1 MGISQP
7 SRRSL
12 LTALSAGA
20 AIAVA
25 APALTACGGDGSG
38 SGKVTIEWLDIAT
51 TEPSKS
57 IYPEIVKAYEA
68 AHPDVDIKL
77 TNMEN
82 DAFKAKMTAVT
93 ASGDLPDIF
102 VTWGGGVLRQR
113 IDAGLVKPVDDS
125 AFLDGFMP
133 VSLQPY
139 QFDGKTYAVP
149 YDMGMVGFWYNKD
162 HFEKAGIAEPPAT
175 WTQFLDAVR
184 KLKAAGITPIALAG
198 KDKWPGHYY
207 WAYLALRLAGP
218 DGVRQAA
225 EAQNFGTPPFVQAG
239 QKLKELVDLDP
250 FQQGFQGAAYDA
262 PGGQAA
268 TMGAGKAGM
277 ELMGQWAPVVQKDA
291 SGQDLGDALGF
302 FPFPAVEGGPGKV
315 TDVFGGGNGHALS
328 KDAPPE
334 ALDFLKFLMNEQNE
348 ARLVSSG
355 AFMPVVKGA
364 ESAIEDAN
372 RKQVAGMLNGAT
384 GFQLYLDQA
393 FPPAVGQEVN
403 DGVAGLMGG
412 QATPQEIAQSITEAA
427 KKA

>member
-1 MGISQP
+1 MGTSQQ

-12 LTALSAGA
+12 LTAISAGA

-25 APALTACGGDGSG
+25 APLLTACGDDAD

-51 TEPSKS
+51 TEPSKT
-57 IYPEIVKAYEA
+57 IYPEIAAAYEA
-68 AHPDVDIKL
+68 AHPNVDIKL

-93 ASGDLPDIF
+93 ASGDLPDVF
-102 VTWGGGVLRQR
+102 VTWGGGVLKQR
-113 IDAGLVKPVDDS
+113 IDAGLVKPVEDTG
-125 AFLDGFMP
+125 FLDGFTP

-139 QFDGKTYAVP
+139 QFDGKAYAVP

-162 HFEKAGIAEPPAT
+162 HFEKAGIDGPPAT
-175 WTQFLDAVR
+175 WAEFLDAVR
-184 KLKAAGITPIALAG
+184 KLKTAGITPIALAG

-207 WAYLALRLAGP
+207 WAYLAMRLAGP
-218 DGVRQAA
+218 DGVKQAA

-250 FQQGFQGAAYDA
+250 FQEGFQGAAYDA

-291 SGQDLGDALGF
+291 SGKDLGDALGF

-315 TDVFGGGNGHALS
+315 TDVFGGGNGHALG

-334 ALDFLKFLMNEQNE
+334 ALDFLKFLMNEENE

-364 ESAIEDAN
+364 ESSIEDAN
-372 RKQVAGMLNGAT
+372 RKIVAEKLNGTT

-393 FPPAVGQEVN
+393 FPPAVGEEVN
-403 DGVAGLMGG
+403 DSVAGLMGG
-412 QATPQEIAQSITEAA
+412 KKNPQQVAQSITEAA
-427 KKA
+427 KNA

>member
-1 MGISQP
+1 MGTSQP
-7 SRRSL
+7 PRRPL
-12 LTALSAGA
+12 LTAISAGA

-25 APALTACGGDGSG
+25 ASLLTACGDDSG

-51 TEPSKS
+51 TEPSKT
-57 IYPEIVKAYEA
+57 IYPEIVRAYET
-68 AHPDVDIKL
+68 AHPNVDIKL

-113 IDAGLVKPVDDS
+113 IDAGLVKPVENS
-125 AFLDGFMP
+125 GLLDGFMP
-133 VSLQPY
+133 VSLKPY
-139 QFDGKTYAVP
+139 QFDGETYAVP

-162 HFEKAGIAEPPAT
+162 HFEKAGITGPPAT
-175 WTQFLDAVR
+175 WTAFLDAVR
-184 KLKAAGITPIALAG
+184 KLKSAGITPIALAG

-218 DGVRQAA
+218 DGVAQAA
-225 EAQNFGTPPFVQAG
+225 AADDFGTPPFVQAG
-239 QKLKELVDLDP
+239 QRLKELVDLDP
-250 FQQGFQGAAYDA
+250 FQEGFQGAAYDA

-291 SGQDLGDALGF
+291 SGKDLGDALGF

-315 TDVFGGGNGHALS
+315 SDVFGGGNGHALS

-334 ALDFLKFLMNEQNE
+334 ALDFLTFLTNEENE

-372 RKQVAGMLNGAT
+372 RKQVARMLNGAT

-403 DGVAGLMGG
+403 DSVAGLMGG
-412 QATPQEIAQSITEAA
+412 RTDPQQVARSITEAA
-427 KKA
+427 KSA

>member
-1 MGISQP
+1 MGTSQQ

-12 LTALSAGA
+12 LTAISAGA
-20 AIAVA
+20 AITVT
-25 APALTACGGDGSG
+25 APLLTACGDGSG

-51 TEPSKS
+51 TEPSKT
-57 IYPEIVKAYEA
+57 IYPQIVKAYEA
-68 AHPDVDIKL
+68 AHPNVDIKL

-93 ASGDLPDIF
+93 ASGDLPDVF
-102 VTWGGGVLRQR
+102 VTWGGGVLKQR
-113 IDAGLVKPVDDS
+113 IDAGLVKPVEDS
-125 AFLDGFMP
+125 AFVDGFMP

-162 HFEKAGIAEPPAT
+162 HFEKAGIAGPPAT
-175 WTQFLDAVR
+175 WTEFLDAVR
-184 KLKAAGITPIALAG
+184 RLKTAGITPIALAG

-207 WAYLALRLAGP
+207 WAYLALRLAGA
-218 DGVRQAA
+218 DGVKRAA
-225 EAQNFGTPPFVQAG
+225 EAQDFGTPPFVQAG

-250 FQQGFQGAAYDA
+250 FQDGFQGAAYDA

-268 TMGAGKAGM
+268 TMGSGKAGM

-291 SGQDLGDALGF
+291 SGKDLGDALGF
-302 FPFPAVEGGPGKV
+302 FPFPAVEGGPGEV
-315 TDVFGGGNGHALS
+315 TDVFGGGNGHALG

-334 ALDFLKFLMNEQNE
+334 ALDFLKFLMNEENE
-348 ARLVSSG
+348 TRLVSSG

-364 ESAIEDAN
+364 ESALEDPN
-372 RKQVAGMLNGAT
+372 RKIVAERLNGAT

-412 QATPQEIAQSITEAA
+412 QKAPQEVARSITEAA
-427 KKA
+427 KGA